1 MKALYPKLLATYK
14 FDQDEYK
21 SVKCDPLE
29 EGAAYELYFSLTDK
43 QHKELNKICI
53 QVYKK
58 AAVSNNS
65 SKSKWPNKPSTMPYK
80 PDGEKE
86 GCWIGKA
93 KLKGSD
99 LGELTTPPRQ
109 VDAVRKALPKGFEL
123 TTGSKVNISVTIL
136 PYNKISFSGIS
147 LRLNAVQL
155 LELAK
160 K

>member
-1 MKALYPKLLATYK
+1 VKALYPKLNATYR
-14 FDQDEYK
+14 FDQDKFK

-29 EGAAYELYFSLTDK
+29 EGAAYELSFSLTDK
-43 QHKELNKICI
+43 QYKELNKICI
-53 QVYKK
+53 QEYKK
-58 AAVSNNS
+58 TAASNND

-80 PDGEKE
+80 PDREKE

-99 LGELTTPPRQ
+99 SGEPTTAPRQ
-109 VDAVRKALPKGFEL
+109 VDAGRKALHKGFEL
-123 TTGSKVNISVTIL
+123 TTGSKINISVTIL
-136 PYNKISFSGIS
+136 PYNKDSISGIS